1 MNEEKFGRLTENK
14 RKRNI
19 VNQFRGVCRFL
30 RTLRNKKAACTQ
42 RLMDLRKKHALGNI
56 AGRATLTRE
65 QRLKT
70 NKALLYLRN
79 RSLFQLFSGWHDMFI
94 REKQLPGK
102 LKKAMNRIFLT
113 DKLYGLSNIKDFVL
127 SKGDVH
133 RKFKNEGVRKL
144 ALLLD
149 KNHDRALKES
159 FATIVFGTDHGI
171 ILSSV
176 A

>member
-1 MNEEKFGRLTENK
+1 
-14 RKRNI
+14 
-19 VNQFRGVCRFL
+19 
-30 RTLRNKKAACTQ
+30 
-42 RLMDLRKKHALGNI
+42 
-56 AGRATLTRE
+56 
-65 QRLKT
+65 
-70 NKALLYLRN
+70 
-79 RSLFQLFSGWHDMFI
+79 MFI

-159 FATIVFGTDHGI
+159 FATIVFRT
-171 ILSSV
+171 LSWD
-176 A
+176 